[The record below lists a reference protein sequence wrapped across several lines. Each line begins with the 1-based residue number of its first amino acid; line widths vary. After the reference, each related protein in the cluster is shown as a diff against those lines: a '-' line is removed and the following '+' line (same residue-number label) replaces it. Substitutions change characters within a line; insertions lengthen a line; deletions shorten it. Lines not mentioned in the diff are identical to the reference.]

1 MPPDTGAS
9 SERFTILMDGQAVE
23 RVTQRR
29 MANAIRAL
37 AMDAVEAAAS
47 GHPGMPMGMADVA
60 TVLFTR
66 FLKFDPKHPEWP
78 DRDRFVLSA
87 GHGSML
93 LYALLHLS
101 GYADMSLDEIR
112 RFRQLGSRT
121 AGHPEY
127 GASPGIETTTGPLGQ
142 GFANAVG
149 MALGERIMADR
160 FGDLVDHRTWVIAG
174 DGCLMEGIS
183 HEAAS
188 LAGHLALNRLIVL
201 FDDNGVSIDGPTS
214 LAVSDDALARFRA
227 LNWAVESVDGHDGEA
242 IADALG
248 RALDSDRP
256 SLIACRTVI
265 GFGSPGKA
273 GTAAAH
279 GAPLGAD
286 EVSAARSKLGWD
298 DEPFVIP
305 GDILDAWREAGR
317 RNAPLHEE
325 WQRKL
330 DALDASVRGEFE
342 RRMAGDIED
351 RVRDVTAGHVSRLI
365 ADPVRVATRKASEL
379 ALDRLTG
386 VLPEMIG
393 GSADLTGSN
402 NTRTTAMADITAG
415 DYSGTYVRYGVRE
428 HAMAAAMTGMAL
440 HGGIIPYGGTFLA
453 FTDYCRPSIRLAA
466 LMQQRVIYVMT
477 HDSIGLG
484 EDGPTHQ
491 PVEHL
496 ASLRAI
502 PNLNVYRPADA
513 IETAECWELAL
524 TSQTTPSVIALSRQ
538 GLPQARHEPLSGNLC
553 STGAYVI
560 REASAAHRA
569 TIVASGSEVAIAIEA
584 GRILEDDGIGTRIVS
599 MPCQELFRN
608 QARDA
613 RAILIPR
620 DRATV
625 AVEASLPF
633 GWTDIIGEAGGF
645 VGING
650 FGESAPAGALYEHFG
665 ITPEAVVEAVRQR
678 L

>member
-1 MPPDTGAS
+1 
-9 SERFTILMDGQAVE
+9 MDGQSVE
-23 RVTQRR
+23 RMTQRR

-37 AMDAVEAAAS
+37 AMDAVEAASS

-66 FLKFDPKHPEWP
+66 FLKFDPRYPQWP

-101 GYADMSLDEIR
+101 GYADMTLDEIR

-160 FGDLVDHRTWVIAG
+160 FGDVVDHRTWVIAG

-201 FDDNGVSIDGPTS
+201 FDDNGISIDGPTS
-214 LAVSDDALARFRA
+214 LAVSDDTLARFTA
-227 LNWAVESVDGHDGEA
+227 LNWAVERVDGHDGEA
-242 IADALG
+242 IAGALG
-248 RALDSDRP
+248 RALVSDRP
-256 SLIACRTVI
+256 SLVACRTVI

-273 GTAAAH
+273 GTAASH
-279 GAPLGAD
+279 GSPLGAD
-286 EVSAARSKLGWD
+286 EISAARRELAWEAD
-298 DEPFVIP
+298 PFVIP
-305 GDILDAWREAGR
+305 DDILDSWREAGR

-325 WQRKL
+325 WQRKFDLL
-330 DALDASVRGEFE
+330 DVTMRREFE
-342 RRMAGDIED
+342 RRMAGDVVD
-351 RVRDVTAGHVSRLI
+351 RVRDVTAEHVSRLL
-365 ADPVRVATRKASEL
+365 AEPVRVATRKASEL
-379 ALDRLTG
+379 ALDCLTG
-386 VLPEMIG
+386 ALPEMIG

-402 NTRTTAMADITAG
+402 NTRTGAMADITAG
-415 DYSGTYVRYGVRE
+415 NYSGTYVRYGVRE

-440 HGGIIPYGGTFLA
+440 HGGLIPYGGTFLA

-466 LMQQRVIYVMT
+466 LMRQRVIFVMT

-502 PNLNVYRPADA
+502 PNLHVYRPADA
-513 IETAECWELAL
+513 VETAECWQLAL

-538 GLPQARHEPLSGNLC
+538 GLPQARHESLAGNPC
-553 STGAYVI
+553 SAGAYVI
-560 REASAAHRA
+560 REAVAAHRA

-584 GRILEDDGIGTRIVS
+584 GRVLEDDGVGVRIVS

-608 QARDA
+608 QTPAD
-613 RAILIPR
+613 RAALIPR

-633 GWTDIIGEAGGF
+633 GWTDIIGEEGGF
-645 VGING
+645 VGVSG

-665 ITPEAVVEAVRQR
+665 ITPHAVVETVRQR

>member
-1 MPPDTGAS
+1 
-9 SERFTILMDGQAVE
+9 MDGQSVE
-23 RVTQRR
+23 RITQRR

-66 FLKFDPKHPEWP
+66 FLKFDPRHPEWP

-101 GYADMSLDEIR
+101 GYADMTLDEIR

-127 GASPGIETTTGPLGQ
+127 GASSGIETTTGPLGQ

-149 MALGERIMADR
+149 MALGERVMADR
-160 FGDLVDHRTWVIAG
+160 FGDIVDHRTWVIAG

-201 FDDNGVSIDGPTS
+201 FDDNGISIDGPTS
-214 LAVSDDALARFRA
+214 LAVSDDTLARFRA

-242 IADALG
+242 IAGALE

-273 GTAAAH
+273 GTAASH
-279 GAPLGAD
+279 GSPLGAQ
-286 EVSAARSKLGWD
+286 EVAAARSELAWETD
-298 DEPFVIP
+298 PFVIP
-305 GDILDAWREAGR
+305 DDILDAWRETGR
-317 RNAPLHEE
+317 RNASLLED

-330 DALDASVRGEFE
+330 DGLDATMRREFE

-351 RVRDVTAGHVSRLI
+351 RVRDVTAENVSRLL

-379 ALDRLTG
+379 ALERLTG
-386 VLPEMIG
+386 ALPEMIG

-402 NTRTTAMADITAG
+402 NTRTGGMADITAG
-415 DYSGTYVRYGVRE
+415 NYSGTYVRYGVRE

-440 HGGIIPYGGTFLA
+440 HGGLIPYGGTFLA

-502 PNLNVYRPADA
+502 PNLHVYRPADA
-513 IETAECWELAL
+513 IETVECWELAL
-524 TSQTTPSVIALSRQ
+524 TSRTTPSVIALSRQ
-538 GLPQARHEPLSGNLC
+538 GLPQARREPLPGNPC
-553 STGAYVI
+553 GTGAYVI
-560 REASAAHRA
+560 REAVAAHRA

-584 GRILEDDGIGTRIVS
+584 GRILEDDGVGVRVVS

-608 QARDA
+608 QDPHD
-613 RAILIPR
+613 RAALIPR

-633 GWTDIIGEAGGF
+633 GWTDIIGEEGGF
-645 VGING
+645 VGVSG

-665 ITPEAVVEAVRQR
+665 ITPGAVVEAVRQR

>member
-1 MPPDTGAS
+1 
-9 SERFTILMDGQAVE
+9 
-23 RVTQRR
+23 
-29 MANAIRAL
+29 
-37 AMDAVEAAAS
+37 MDAVEAAAS

-66 FLKFDPKHPEWP
+66 FLKFDPRHPEWP

-201 FDDNGVSIDGPTS
+201 FDDNGISIDGPTS

-286 EVSAARSKLGWD
+286 EVSAARGELGWD
-298 DEPFVIP
+298 AEPFVIP
-305 GDILDAWREAGR
+305 GDILAAWKEAGR

-330 DALDASVRGEFE
+330 DALDATEREEFE

-351 RVRDVTAGHVSRLI
+351 RIRDVTADHVSGLL

-524 TSQTTPSVIALSRQ
+524 ISQTTPSVIALSRQ
-538 GLPQARHEPLSGNLC
+538 GLPQARHEPLPGNPC

-560 REASAAHRA
+560 REAAAAHRA

-584 GRILEDDGIGTRIVS
+584 GRILEGDGIGTRVVS

-608 QARDA
+608 QDQDV
-613 RAILIPR
+613 RAALIPR

-633 GWTDIIGEAGGF
+633 GWTDIIGEEGGF
-645 VGING
+645 VGVSG

-665 ITPEAVVEAVRQR
+665 ITPEAVAEAVRQR